1 MSDFYQRAS
10 QLSPDIY
17 RRFKTALERGK
28 WPDGRPVLQQQKA
41 ILLEAVI
48 LYEDKNIAAGQRLG
62 DMEDRCASDPAP
74 EEGPLKWK

>member
-1 MSDFYQRAS
+1 MSDFYQRVS

-17 RRFKTALERGK
+17 RRFKAALERGK
-28 WPDGRPVLQQQKA
+28 WPDGRSVSPQQKA

-62 DMEDRCASDPAP
+62 DMEDRCASGLSP
-74 EEGPLKWK
+74 EEAPLKWE